1 MRGFL
6 NRWLETQLQFLL
18 CIYVPVLCALVFG
31 MLKFYFYPESG
42 MMSVWIVYLCAYI
55 FVVYKCRKL

>member
-1 MRGFL
+1 MTGFF
-6 NRWLETQLQFLL
+6 NRWLVAQLQFLL
-18 CIYVPVLCALVFG
+18 RIYVPVLCALVFG
-31 MLKFYFYPESG
+31 MLKFCFYPESG